1 MKKSITSKIISI
13 ILLILLILGIVSF
26 FFLPYLYD
34 TFKGASVEVFT
45 KHTLIYKIA
54 FYSCYVICLIV
65 IYKLIKL
72 FSMVYKGNPFRVEVS
87 NILKVNMVLFMMLFL
102 IVIIKSFFI
111 PTIISF
117 AVALVCFIA
126 SLSFYVLSEVITS
139 AIKYKNEVDLTV

>member
-34 TFKGASVEVFT
+34 TFKGASVEAFS
-45 KHTLIYKIA
+45 KHTLLYKIA

>member
-1 MKKSITSKIISI
+1 MKKSIISKLISI
-13 ILLILLILGIVSF
+13 ILLFLLILGIVSL